1 MSNISNES
9 IWGKLSEMDKKM
21 DKILRDKDSQNENK
35 QHVETNQVQ
44 PILKEEQID
53 KIVHKYANA
62 LNKVMINMFSFQWK
76 KLNIISRKLDKIRK
90 RPQITIKGRRF
101 YLTSVAIF
109 VLSGIVLIS
118 ICINFSQCS
127 HYRQLEVGYTNQIV
141 SIHDLQSEVDTLKTK
156 IISLS
161 IDKSKKKNR

>member
-21 DKILRDKDSQNENK
+21 DKILKDKDSQNENE
-35 QHVETNQVQ
+35 QEIETNQVQ
-44 PILKEEQID
+44 AVLKEEQID

-76 KLNIISRKLDKIRK
+76 KLDIISRKLNKIRK

-109 VLSGIVLIS
+109 ILSGIVLIS
-118 ICINFSQCS
+118 NCINFSQCS
-127 HYRQLEVGYTNQIV
+127 SYVELSNKYNNQSTTNYNLKIENDSLKV
-141 SIHDLQSEVDTLKTK
+141 KDLK
-156 IISLS
+156 IE
-161 IDKSKKKNR
+161 KKKK

>member
-21 DKILRDKDSQNENK
+21 DKILKDKDSQNE
-35 QHVETNQVQ
+35 QEIETNQVQ
-44 PILKEEQID
+44 AVLKEEQID

-76 KLNIISRKLDKIRK
+76 KLDIISRKLNKIRK

-109 VLSGIVLIS
+109 ILSGIVLIS

-127 HYRQLEVGYTNQIV
+127 SYVELSNKYNNQSTTNYNLKIENDSLKV
-141 SIHDLQSEVDTLKTK
+141 KDLK
-156 IISLS
+156 IE
-161 IDKSKKKNR
+161 KKKK

>member
-21 DKILRDKDSQNENK
+21 DKILKDKDSKNENE
-35 QHVETNQVQ
+35 QEIETNQVQ
-44 PILKEEQID
+44 AVLKEEQID

-76 KLNIISRKLDKIRK
+76 KLDIISRKLNKIRK

-109 VLSGIVLIS
+109 ILSGIVLIS

-127 HYRQLEVGYTNQIV
+127 SYVELSNKYNNQSTTNYNLKIENDSLKV
-141 SIHDLQSEVDTLKTK
+141 KDLK
-156 IISLS
+156 IE
-161 IDKSKKKNR
+161 KKKK

>member
-21 DKILRDKDSQNENK
+21 DKILKDKDSQNE
-35 QHVETNQVQ
+35 QEIETNQVQ
-44 PILKEEQID
+44 AVLKEEQID

-76 KLNIISRKLDKIRK
+76 KLDIISRKLNKIRK

-109 VLSGIVLIS
+109 ILSGIVLIS
-118 ICINFSQCS
+118 I
-127 HYRQLEVGYTNQIV
+127 
-141 SIHDLQSEVDTLKTK
+141 
-156 IISLS
+156 
-161 IDKSKKKNR
+161 

>member
-21 DKILRDKDSQNENK
+21 DKILKDNASQNENEK
-35 QHVETNQVQ
+35 EIETNQVQ
-44 PILKEEQID
+44 AVLKEEQID

-76 KLNIISRKLDKIRK
+76 KLDIISRKLNKIRK

-109 VLSGIVLIS
+109 ILSGIVLIS

-127 HYRQLEVGYTNQIV
+127 SYVELSNKYNNQSTTNYNLKIENDSLKV
-141 SIHDLQSEVDTLKTK
+141 KDLK
-156 IISLS
+156 IE
-161 IDKSKKKNR
+161 KKKK

>member
-21 DKILRDKDSQNENK
+21 DKILRDKDSRNENK
-35 QHVETNQVQ
+35 QHIETNQVQ
-44 PILKEEQID
+44 PILKEEQTD

-76 KLNIISRKLDKIRK
+76 KLNIISKKLDKMRK

-118 ICINFSQCS
+118 ICINLNQCRS
-127 HYRQLEVGYTNQIV
+127 YVELINKYNNQSITNYNLKIENDSLKV
-141 SIHDLQSEVDTLKTK
+141 KDLK
-156 IISLS
+156 IE
-161 IDKSKKKNR
+161 KKKK

>member
-21 DKILRDKDSQNENK
+21 DKILKDKDSQNENE
-35 QHVETNQVQ
+35 QEIETNQVQ
-44 PILKEEQID
+44 AVLKEEQID

-76 KLNIISRKLDKIRK
+76 KLDIISRKLNKIRK

-109 VLSGIVLIS
+109 ILSGIVLIS

-127 HYRQLEVGYTNQIV
+127 SYVELSNKYNNQSTTNYNLKIENDSLKV
-141 SIHDLQSEVDTLKTK
+141 KDLK
-156 IISLS
+156 IE
-161 IDKSKKKNR
+161 KKKK

>member
-21 DKILRDKDSQNENK
+21 DKILKDKDSQNENE
-35 QHVETNQVQ
+35 QEIETNQVQ
-44 PILKEEQID
+44 AVLKEEQID

-76 KLNIISRKLDKIRK
+76 KLDIISRKLNKIRK

-109 VLSGIVLIS
+109 ILSGMVLIS
-118 ICINFSQCS
+118 IFINFSQCS
-127 HYRQLEVGYTNQIV
+127 SYVELSNKYNNQSTTNYNLKIENDSLKV
-141 SIHDLQSEVDTLKTK
+141 KDLK
-156 IISLS
+156 IE
-161 IDKSKKKNR
+161 KKKK